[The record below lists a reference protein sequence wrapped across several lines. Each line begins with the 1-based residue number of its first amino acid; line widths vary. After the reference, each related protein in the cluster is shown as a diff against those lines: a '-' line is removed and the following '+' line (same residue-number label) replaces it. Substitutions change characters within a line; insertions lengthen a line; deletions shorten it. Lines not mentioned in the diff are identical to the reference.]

1 MPSKNKKPYHVPFL
15 NRIARIILRPLF
27 RAIFHL
33 FSPITISGIE
43 NIPPRGP
50 YIVAINHVSLFEAPF
65 IVAFWPVELEAMGA
79 SDIWERKGQN
89 LLVRLYH
96 GIQVHRG
103 EYDRELFDQVLSVLQ
118 SGRPLLIA
126 PEGTRSHKPGMQRA
140 YPGIGYLI
148 EKAQVPVIPVGII
161 GTTDDYLQNALHF
174 KRPPLEMHIG
184 KPITIP
190 IRHAK
195 GEERRKLRQQIADLV
210 MVKIAELLPLE
221 YRGVY
226 ANFSI
231 PAAGGNS

>member
-1 MPSKNKKPYHVPFL
+1 MLFKNKPAYRVPL
-15 NRIARIILRPLF
+15 PNRIARIILRPLF
-27 RAIFHL
+27 RAVFHL
-33 FSPITISGIE
+33 FSPITINGTE

-50 YIVAINHVSLFEAPF
+50 YIVAINHVSLYEAPF

-79 SDIWERKGQN
+79 SDIWDRKGQN

-103 EYDRELFDQVLSVLQ
+103 EYDRVLVDKVLAVLN

-140 YPGIGYLI
+140 YPGIGYLM
-148 EKAQVPVIPVGII
+148 EKAKAPVVPVGIV
-161 GTTDDYLQNALHF
+161 GTTDDYLRKALHF
-174 KRPPLEMHIG
+174 KRPALEMHIG

-190 IRHAK
+190 VITAK

-210 MVKIAELLPLE
+210 MVKIAELLPPE

-226 ANFSI
+226 ANFSL
-231 PAAGGNS
+231 PPLGGNL

>member
-1 MPSKNKKPYHVPFL
+1 MPSKNKPTYHVPFP
-15 NRIARIILRPLF
+15 NKIARIILRPLF
-27 RAIFHL
+27 RAL
-33 FSPITISGIE
+33 FRLLSPISISGIE
-43 NIPPRGP
+43 NIPAHGP

-103 EYDRELFDQVLSVLQ
+103 EYDRELFDQVLAVLR

-126 PEGTRSHKPGMQRA
+126 PEGTRSHRPGMQRA

-148 EKAQVPVIPVGII
+148 EKAQVPVLPVGIV
-161 GTTDDYLQNALHF
+161 GTTDDYLYKALHL
-174 KRPPLEMHIG
+174 KRPALEMHIG

-190 IRHAK
+190 ISQAK

-210 MVKIAELLPLE
+210 MVKIAELLPAE

-226 ANFSI
+226 TNFSI
-231 PAAGGNS
+231 PVRGGIS